1 MVAARGQFV
10 DTLNQ
15 RDFGSN
21 RTGLKKVSDSCD
33 EGVTPKMFLEEI
45 KIPLPSCHESCM
57 RLLLVQ
63 QESCSLGTS
72 LALLLL
78 LLVSFLDSGVGTSVA
93 LRLLLF
99 VYTHTHTHTNSLSL
113 SLIHTNTHTH
123 THSL

>member
-1 MVAARGQFV
+1 MI
-10 DTLNQ
+10 T
-15 RDFGSN
+15 
-21 RTGLKKVSDSCD
+21 

-78 LLVSFLDSGVGTSVA
+78 LLVSFLDSGVGTSV
-93 LRLLLF
+93 R
-99 VYTHTHTHTNSLSL
+99 HTNGQRLTTLHGESAG
-113 SLIHTNTHTH
+113 I
-123 THSL
+123 